1 MVDTNRPDITPDLL
15 THRLQDEI
23 HNAHQDNLNLSSTSS
38 QLAYRRSKLE
48 SLNTILNDSLMMSQI
63 RTKLPNKFARLPIL
77 SNAKVQRFLLK
88 IYNFLFKEQRT
99 INLGIIQV
107 VHESISLNQQL
118 SEQTSNLENVLQLI
132 NGTITDRITSLDD
145 RITSLDNRINAI
157 VDNCQSASNL
167 TVQKIAAIETRLG
180 IADRTIQFLEK
191 NYGDRLR
198 YSQADLAQQKRLITL
213 LLEQQ
218 NKPNINTHAVT
229 ENIAKEYDSANQ
241 TEKIQSP
248 QELQLDNFYRAF
260 EDTFRGDRSLIR
272 ERLQVY
278 IPFLRESDLS
288 QSGDEILDLGSGR
301 GEWLELL
308 RDERY
313 RAMGLDINQAMI
325 QECRELGLTVVEG
338 DALIYLKSLPDNT
351 LGAVTGFHIVEHLP
365 FESLIELMAEAYRV
379 VRPNG
384 LIIFETPNP
393 RNVIVGSCTFY
404 TDPTHKNPIPP
415 EVLQFMINY
424 SGFEKAQ
431 ILLLNPSEEVPV
443 LEDSAMADRFNE
455 LFYGSMDYAVIGI
468 KG

>member
-48 SLNTILNDSLMMSQI
+48 SLNTILNDALMMSQI

-77 SNAKVQRFLLK
+77 NNAKVQRFLLK

-99 INLGIIQV
+99 INLGVIQV
-107 VHESISLNQQL
+107 VRESISLNQQL

-132 NGTITDRITSLDD
+132 NGTLDKRITSLDD
-145 RITSLDNRINAI
+145 RITSLNDRINAV
-157 VDNCQSASNL
+157 VDNCQSVSNL
-167 TVQKIAAIETRLG
+167 TVQRITAIETRLG
-180 IADRTIQFLEK
+180 ITDRAIQFLEK

-229 ENIAKEYDSANQ
+229 ENIAKENDSADQ

-248 QELQLDNFYRAF
+248 QELQLDVFYRAL
-260 EDTFRGDRSLIR
+260 EDKFRGEHSQIR

-278 IPFLRESDLS
+278 LPFLQETTL
-288 QSGDEILDLGSGR
+288 QSCGDPIIDIGCGR
-301 GEWLELL
+301 GEWLQLL
-308 RDERY
+308 QDKGY
-313 RAMGLDINQAMI
+313 RGLGLDINQVMLE
-325 QECRELGLTVVEG
+325 QCQDMGLSVIG
-338 DALIYLKSLPDNT
+338 RDALSYLESLPDESI
-351 LGAVTGFHIVEHLP
+351 GGVTGFHIVEHLP
-365 FESLIELMAEAYRV
+365 FEYLIQIMAESYRV
-379 VRPNG
+379 VRPG
-384 LIIFETPNP
+384 GIIIFETQNP
-393 RNVIVGSCTFY
+393 HNVLVGSCNFY
-404 TDPTHKNPIPP
+404 FDPTHKNPIPP
-415 EVLQFMINY
+415 ELLQFMAQY
-424 SGFEKAQ
+424 SGFGTAQ
-431 ILLLNPSEEVPV
+431 IWPLNPSDNPHV
-443 LEDSAMADRFNE
+443 LENSDLADRFNE

>member
-1 MVDTNRPDITPDLL
+1 VVETNRPDITPDLL
-15 THRLQDEI
+15 THKLQSEI
-23 HNAHQDNLNLSSTSS
+23 YKYNLDLSSTSS

-48 SLNTILNDSLMMSQI
+48 SLNAILNDALMMSQI

-77 SNAKVQRFLLK
+77 GNAKVQRFLLK
-88 IYNFLFKEQRT
+88 IYNFLFKEQRA
-99 INLGIIQV
+99 INLGVIQAV
-107 VHESISLNQQL
+107 RESINLNQQL

-132 NGTITDRITSLDD
+132 NAT
-145 RITSLDNRINAI
+145 
-157 VDNCQSASNL
+157 
-167 TVQKIAAIETRLG
+167 IETRFG
-180 IADRTIQFLEK
+180 VSDRTIQFLEK

-198 YSQADLAQQKRLITL
+198 YLQADLAQQKRLITL

-218 NKPNINTHAVT
+218 NKPNINTNAVT

-241 TEKIQSP
+241 TEKIQSL
-248 QELQLDNFYRAF
+248 QEIQIDNFYRAF
-260 EDTFRGDRSLIR
+260 EDTFRGNRSLIR

-278 IPFLRESDLS
+278 IPFLRESNLS
-288 QSGDEILDLGSGR
+288 QSGDKILDLGSGR

-313 RAMGLDINQAMI
+313 QAMGLDINQAMI
-325 QECRELGLTVVEG
+325 QECRELGLAVVEG

-365 FESLIELMAEAYRV
+365 FESLIELIAEAYRV

-393 RNVIVGSCTFY
+393 RNVVVGSCTFY

-443 LEDSAMADRFNE
+443 LEDSAMADRFNQ

>member
-15 THRLQDEI
+15 IHRLQDEI
-23 HNAHQDNLNLSSTSS
+23 HNAHQYNLNLSSTSS
-38 QLAYRRSKLE
+38 QLAYRQSKLE
-48 SLNTILNDSLMMSQI
+48 SLNTILNDALIMSQI

-77 SNAKVQRFLLK
+77 SNARVQRFLLK
-88 IYNFLFKEQRT
+88 IYNFLFKEHRT
-99 INLGIIQV
+99 INLGVIQV
-107 VHESISLNQQL
+107 VRESISLNQQL

-132 NGTITDRITSLDD
+132 NVTLDDRISSLDD
-145 RITSLDNRINAI
+145 RINAVIDNN
-157 VDNCQSASNL
+157 QSASNL
-167 TVQKIAAIETRLG
+167 TVQKITAIETRLG

-198 YSQADLAQQKRLITL
+198 YLQADLAQQKRLITL

-218 NKPNINTHAVT
+218 NKPNINAHVVT
-229 ENIAKEYDSANQ
+229 ENITKEYNSADQ
-241 TEKIQSP
+241 TEKTQSP
-248 QELQLDNFYRAF
+248 QELQIDNFYRAF

-313 RAMGLDINQAMI
+313 QARGLDINQAMI
-325 QECRELGLTVVEG
+325 QECRELGLAVVEG
-338 DALIYLKSLPDNT
+338 DALIYLKSLSDNT
-351 LGAVTGFHIVEHLP
+351 LGAVTGFHIVEHFP